1 MAGGHRNGH
10 RGSRIV
16 ENARHMLVPNRFSVL
31 ACAALAVASPFVA
44 RAMIRGQ
51 AGEAQHG
58 LGYLVLY
65 WPLLLLDR
73 LPAFASV
80 LRTSA
85 LHIVLLYFAGYLLA
99 WFLASN
105 LVAAIARR
113 IRSTARTPSDEH

>member
-1 MAGGHRNGH
+1 
-10 RGSRIV
+10 
-16 ENARHMLVPNRFSVL
+16 MLVPNRFSVL

-44 RAMIRGQ
+44 RAMIRGPVDA
-51 AGEAQHG
+51 AGHG
-58 LGYLVLY
+58 PGYLMLY
-65 WPLLLLDR
+65 WPVLLLDR

-105 LVAAIARR
+105 LVAAIVRR
-113 IRSTARTPSDEH
+113 LRSTARTPSDEH